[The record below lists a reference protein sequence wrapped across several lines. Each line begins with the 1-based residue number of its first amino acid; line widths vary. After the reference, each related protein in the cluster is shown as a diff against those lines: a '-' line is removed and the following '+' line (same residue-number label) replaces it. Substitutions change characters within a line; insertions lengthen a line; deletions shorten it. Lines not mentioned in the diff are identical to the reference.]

1 MEKKNLFPYFTRK
14 NMQST
19 NTEKFKK
26 YLKQLSKE
34 DTYQRPIGILL
45 KMSQLIQ
52 VTLSST
58 AQIAILSRQQNY
70 LPSNC

>member
-1 MEKKNLFPYFTRK
+1 
-14 NMQST
+14 MQST

-34 DTYQRPIGILL
+34 ETYQRPIGILL